1 MKSKFYRLCVWNPV
15 SGLLQI
21 DRKLEIWQWR
31 HNFLTWRHR
40 QIFPTL
46 FCFSCNFQLW
56 FKFHV
61 NIITDSGVMTISLR
75 DWNTPVWVLP
85 NIWSLGQ
92 VKNTKFGTNV
102 SSKMLLNATKC
113 QGYSFTVSELLR
125 ENHQGVKLPRLNQI
139 KSYELEIMN
148 QNAIYIC
155 ISLYSKI
162 WWFPMKKRWC
172 QQKSRCTSPDSYIFW
187 IFFR

>member
-1 MKSKFYRLCVWNPV
+1 MQLPDCSKLTVNWKNGNDVTIFWHDVIVKFFRRCLVSPV
-15 SGLLQI
+15 TS
-21 DRKLEIWQWR
+21 
-31 HNFLTWRHR
+31 
-40 QIFPTL
+40 
-46 FCFSCNFQLW
+46 SYW
-56 FKFHV
+56 FRFHV
-61 NIITDSGVMTISLR
+61 NIITDSGVMIISLR
-75 DWNTPVWVLP
+75 DWNTRVWVLP

-92 VKNTKFGTNV
+92 VKNTKFGTNAF
-102 SSKMLLNATKC
+102 SKMLLNATKC
-113 QGYSFTVSELLR
+113 QVYSFTVSELLR
-125 ENHQGVKLPRLNQI
+125 ENHQGVKLPRPNQI

-187 IFFR
+187 TFFR